1 MSQNTGP
8 GYGQTPSGQPY
19 GQPPQPATQPYGQP
33 QPATQPYGQPQQG
46 AQPYGQPPQQGT
58 QPYGQPP
65 QTQPYGQPPQTQPYG
80 QPPQQAQPYSYP
92 SQQAPTQPYGQPV
105 QGFAPTPS
113 HAYGATAAPVK
124 RSPLLGI
131 IALAIVVISGFVLS
145 FYLYKVGVVI
155 GPYAVNGSVDT
166 TTQPQLMQDVANQLG
181 GLLPTL
187 GGASIFVGLVGWIL
201 GIVATATKRGRAAG
215 IFTII
220 LGILAP
226 IIAVVLLFVA
236 FTSHMPS

>member
-1 MSQNTGP
+1 MSQNPGP
-8 GYGQTPSGQPY
+8 GYGQTPPPGQPY

-33 QPATQPYGQPQQG
+33 PL
-46 AQPYGQPPQQGT
+46 QGT